1 MRLSWRRK
9 RVNSGSSTWLLAANL
24 HRILK
29 VSKAFCFR
37 VQMLS
42 PTLPHPPPADK
53 MAESVPHIN
62 AEVSA
67 RLALLSRLILSNF
80 RNFSALDLALPP
92 GVVVLYG
99 ANAQG
104 KTSLLEAVYLLAIA
118 RSFRAENER
127 EVVNFAAARAGQQA
141 LVGGHLERDDQR
153 VQVYVG
159 YTCGAPS
166 PAASTQTG
174 GDRRG
179 LNYSV
184 RKEIRVN
191 RVRRTAADLVGT
203 VGAVLFNADDIQLV
217 QGPPAG
223 RRRYLDILISQGDPL
238 YLKALQRYTQVL
250 RQRNRLLR
258 LLREGRAENSELEFW
273 DDRLVRE
280 GAWLSWRRAQAI
292 DLLAGLCAD
301 HHRNLS
307 SPGELLALEHL
318 PSVPVGEDIET
329 TASHFREALAGQRAR
344 ELATG
349 STAVGPHRDDF
360 KLLVDGV
367 DMGTFASRGQARTI
381 ALTLRLA
388 EASYLSQVRQDEPV
402 VLLDDVLSEMDEV
415 RRLRVLEKVGGY
427 GQSLITTTDL
437 DLVRPYFASNA
448 TYLRVADGA
457 VAPLAAES

>member
-1 MRLSWRRK
+1 M
-9 RVNSGSSTWLLAANL
+9 
-24 HRILK
+24 
-29 VSKAFCFR
+29 
-37 VQMLS
+37 
-42 PTLPHPPPADK
+42 
-53 MAESVPHIN
+53 
-62 AEVSA
+62 
-67 RLALLSRLILSNF
+67 ALLSRLILANF
-80 RNFSALDLALPP
+80 RNFPALDLALPP
-92 GVVVLYG
+92 GVVVLVG

-127 EVVNFAAARAGQQA
+127 EVVNFAAAREGQQA
-141 LVGGHLERDDQR
+141 LVGGHLERDEQR
-153 VQVYVG
+153 LQVYVG
-159 YTCGAPS
+159 YSCTAA
-166 PAASTQTG
+166 PAASQAG
-174 GDRRG
+174 SGKAG

-217 QGPPAG
+217 QGPPTG

-238 YLKALQRYTQVL
+238 YLKTLQRYTQVV

-258 LLREGRAENSELEFW
+258 LLREGRADNSELEFW

-280 GAWLSWRRAQAI
+280 GAWLTWQRARALN
-292 DLLAGLCAD
+292 LLAGLGAD

-307 SPGELLALEHL
+307 SPGELLTLEHL
-318 PSVPVGEDIET
+318 PSVPVGQDLDA
-329 TASHFREALAGQRAR
+329 TAGHFRQALAGQQAR
-344 ELATG
+344 ELATA

-360 KLLVDGV
+360 NLLVDGV
-367 DMGTFASRGQARTI
+367 DMGTFASRGQARTL

-402 VLLDDVLSEMDEV
+402 VLLDDVLSEMDED
-415 RRLRVLEKVGGY
+415 RRRRVLEKVAGY

-437 DLVRPYFASNA
+437 DLVRPYFGNSA
-448 TYLRVADGA
+448 TYLLVADGA
-457 VAPLAAES
+457 VTPLE

>member
-1 MRLSWRRK
+1 M
-9 RVNSGSSTWLLAANL
+9 
-24 HRILK
+24 
-29 VSKAFCFR
+29 
-37 VQMLS
+37 
-42 PTLPHPPPADK
+42 
-53 MAESVPHIN
+53 
-62 AEVSA
+62 
-67 RLALLSRLILSNF
+67 ALLSRLILSNF
-80 RNFSALDLALPP
+80 RNFPALDVALPP
-92 GVVVLYG
+92 GVVVLCG

-127 EVVNFAAARAGQQA
+127 EVVNFAAAREGQQA

-153 VQVYVG
+153 IQVFVG
-159 YTCGAPS
+159 YTCAAPAAGGRAAGS
-166 PAASTQTG
+166 PA
-174 GDRRG
+174 G

-238 YLKALQRYTQVL
+238 YLKALQRYTQVV

-258 LLREGRAENSELEFW
+258 LLREGRAEGTELEFW
-273 DDRLVRE
+273 DDRLVSE
-280 GAWLSWRRAQAI
+280 GAWLSWQRTQALN
-292 DLLAGLCAD
+292 LLARLCAD

-307 SPGELLALEHL
+307 SPGELLTLEHL
-318 PSVPVGEDIET
+318 PSVPVGQDLEA
-329 TASHFREALAGQRAR
+329 TAGHFRQALAGQQAR

-402 VLLDDVLSEMDEV
+402 VLLDDVLSEMDED
-415 RRLRVLEKVGGY
+415 RRRRVLEKVAGY

-437 DLVRPYFASNA
+437 DLVRPCFGSNA
-448 TYLRVADGA
+448 TYLSVAGGT
-457 VAPLAAES
+457 VTPLV

>member
-1 MRLSWRRK
+1 M
-9 RVNSGSSTWLLAANL
+9 
-24 HRILK
+24 
-29 VSKAFCFR
+29 
-37 VQMLS
+37 
-42 PTLPHPPPADK
+42 
-53 MAESVPHIN
+53 
-62 AEVSA
+62 
-67 RLALLSRLILSNF
+67 ALLSRLILTNF
-80 RNFSALDLALPP
+80 RNFAALDLALPP

-104 KTSLLEAVYLLAIA
+104 KTTLLEAVYLLAIA

-127 EVVNFAAARAGQQA
+127 EVVNFAAARDGQQA
-141 LVGGHLERDDQR
+141 LVGGHLERDDR
-153 VQVYVG
+153 RLQVYVG
-159 YTCGAPS
+159 YST
-166 PAASTQTG
+166 AAQSG
-174 GDRRG
+174 RGRGG

-238 YLKALQRYTQVL
+238 YLKALQRYTQVV

-258 LLREGRAENSELEFW
+258 LLREGRAEESELEFW

-280 GAWLSWRRAQAI
+280 GGWLSWQRARAI

-307 SPGELLALEHL
+307 SPGELLTLEHL
-318 PSVPVGEDIET
+318 PSVPVGEDVEA
-329 TASHFREALAGQRAR
+329 TAGHFRQALAGQRAR

-360 KLLVDGV
+360 QLLVDGV

-388 EASYLSQVRQDEPV
+388 EASYLSQVRRDEPV
-402 VLLDDVLSEMDEV
+402 VLLDDVLSEMDEY
-415 RRLRVLEKVGGY
+415 RRRRVLEKVAGY
-427 GQSLITTTDL
+427 GQSLITTTDPG
-437 DLVRPYFASNA
+437 LVRPYFGSSA

-457 VAPLAAES
+457 VTPLALES